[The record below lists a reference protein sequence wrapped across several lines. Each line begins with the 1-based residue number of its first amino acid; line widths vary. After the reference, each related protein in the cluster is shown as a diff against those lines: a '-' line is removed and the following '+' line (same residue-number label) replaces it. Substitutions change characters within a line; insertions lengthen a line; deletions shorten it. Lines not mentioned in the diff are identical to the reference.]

1 MPSYRMSYSIE
12 GQRERKH
19 VVWMPKPGHMD
30 LPSFAAWVMEQ
41 EFPGKPYGN
50 KHGMEAVLREHGITD
65 IRSPDL
71 TSSWVKLPDDIKL
84 PD

>member
-1 MPSYRMSYSIE
+1 MPIYRMSYSIE
-12 GQRERKH
+12 GQDERKQ
-19 VVWMPKPGHMD
+19 VVWTPEPDHMN

-41 EFPGKPYGN
+41 EFPGKQYRS

-71 TSSWVKLPDDIKL
+71 TSSWVKLPDDIQL
-84 PD
+84 PN